1 MPQSIIKIFAHIVFS
16 TKHRI
21 DLISPE
27 IEESLFRYI
36 QGIIANNE
44 AHLIVANGMTDHIH
58 LLISLP
64 KQIDIS
70 GLVGDIKRDSSSW
83 MKKQGTQFNNFY
95 WQRGYGAFS
104 VGQLEIDI
112 VKRYIENQKE
122 HHKKK
127 DFKAE

>member
-1 MPQSIIKIFAHIVFS
+1 
-16 TKHRI
+16 
-21 DLISPE
+21 
-27 IEESLFRYI
+27 
-36 QGIIANNE
+36 
-44 AHLIVANGMTDHIH
+44 
-58 LLISLP
+58 
-64 KQIDIS
+64 
-70 GLVGDIKRDSSSW
+70 

-127 DFKAE
+127 DFKAECLGFLKKYKVEYDEKFVWE